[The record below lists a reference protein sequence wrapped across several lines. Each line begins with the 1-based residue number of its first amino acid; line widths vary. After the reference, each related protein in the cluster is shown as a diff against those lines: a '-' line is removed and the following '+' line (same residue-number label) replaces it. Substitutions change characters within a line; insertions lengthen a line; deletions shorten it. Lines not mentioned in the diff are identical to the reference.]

1 MNGHPRVAITCGEPT
16 GVGPE
21 VTLGALSSMDLEGAG
36 VILVGPAGVWR
47 KAGETQ
53 GKVQPDF
60 RRIVEP
66 EGVPFSDYTFGKMTA
81 KTAKMATL
89 SLEKAIGMVLSGEAD
104 ALVTA
109 PLSKEGLKL
118 SGREFPGH
126 TELLGAACGVKSPT
140 MLFAGGSFFVSLVT
154 THFPLREVPGHI
166 TAENIL
172 STVRNTYGFL
182 AGLGMERPR
191 IAVCGLNPHAGENGL
206 LGDEELRVIGPA
218 VEAARGEGMDVT
230 GPFPADALFYRASK
244 GGCDA
249 VVAMYHDQGLAPFKL
264 LHFHDGVNVTLGL
277 PIIRTSPDHGTAPDI
292 AGKGI
297 ADPSSMREAIKLA
310 IRMAQSRNRQ
320 QAK

>member
-1 MNGHPRVAITCGEPT
+1 MTPRKIAITCGEPT

-21 VTLGALSSMDLEGAG
+21 VTLGALSSVDLEGAR
-36 VILVGPAGVWR
+36 VFLVGPAGVWN
-47 KAGETQ
+47 KAGETLSM
-53 GKVQPDF
+53 PPPASWS
-60 RRIVEP
+60 IVEP
-66 EGVPFSDYTFGKMTA
+66 EGVLFSDYSWGKMTA
-81 KTAKMATL
+81 GTAKMATL
-89 SLEKAIGMVLSGEAD
+89 SLEKALGMVLAGEAD

-126 TELLGAACGVKSPT
+126 TELLGAACGVKNPT
-140 MLFAGGSFFVSLVT
+140 MMFAGGSFFVSLVT
-154 THFPLREVPGHI
+154 THFPLREVPAHI

-182 AGLGMERPR
+182 SSLGIESPR

-206 LGDEELRVIGPA
+206 LGDEELRIIAPA
-218 VEAARGEGMDVT
+218 VETARGEGMDVT

-292 AGKGI
+292 AGKSI

-310 IRMAQSRNRQ
+310 IRMAKARS
-320 QAK
+320 KK

>member
-1 MNGHPRVAITCGEPT
+1 
-16 GVGPE
+16 
-21 VTLGALSSMDLEGAG
+21 MDLEEA
-36 VILVGPAGVWR
+36 VIFLVGPAGVWK
-47 KAGETQ
+47 KAAEAL
-53 GKVQPDF
+53 GKPLPSFCRV
-60 RRIVEP
+60 VEP
-66 EGVPFSDYTFGKMTA
+66 EGVSFEDYSWGRMTA
-81 KTAKMATL
+81 KSAKMATS
-89 SLEKAIGMVLSGEAD
+89 SLEKAVGMVMAGEAD

-118 SGREFPGH
+118 SGRAFPGH
-126 TELLGAACGVKSPT
+126 TELLGAACGVKNPT
-140 MLFAGGSFFVSLVT
+140 MMFAGGSFFVSLVT

-166 TAENIL
+166 TPENIL
-172 STVRNTYGFL
+172 STVRNTRDFL
-182 AGLGMERPR
+182 TGLGMEAPR

-206 LGDEELRVIGPA
+206 LGDEELRVIAPA
-218 VEAARGEGMDVT
+218 VETARSEGIDAT
-230 GPFPADALFYRASK
+230 GPIPADALFYRASK

-292 AGKGI
+292 AGKSI

-320 QAK
+320 QGK